1 MQRKRLRCATW
12 RKENRG
18 STVDN
23 HEVAQRFEELADLLE
38 FKGENAFKIRA
49 YRRVA
54 RVLDDLT
61 EDVAALAAAGTLRDL
76 PGVGEATAKK
86 INEYLETGKITRL
99 EQAKEGVPP
108 GIFDVL
114 RIQGVGP
121 KKAALL
127 YKEIGVDGVDA
138 LEKAAQAHRVR
149 DLPGMGDKS
158 EENILRGIRLT
169 RAGAERM
176 LLSVALDAAN
186 AVVDELKSRRGL
198 VSRIT
203 PAGSLRR
210 RRESIGDV
218 DILACGK
225 DPAKIIEAFTHGS
238 RVSDVLL
245 AGDTKASVVVT
256 PGPQVDLRVVEPKQ
270 FGAALQYFTGSK
282 AHNIKL
288 RGIAK
293 QKKMKINEYGLFKG
307 RKVVASA
314 EEEDIYRALGMEPMP
329 PELREDRGEI
339 EAAIEGRLPK
349 LVEHKDIKGDFHVH
363 SNYSDGKHSIS
374 EMAGAARGAGYKF
387 IAITDHSKSLRIAN
401 GLTEQRVRKQ
411 MKEITALNRKLRP
424 STSSGRPEALEGRG
438 IRVLRGIEVDIKS
451 DGTLDLPDRLLAEL
465 DVVIAAIHSA
475 FKQPR
480 EKIMARM
487 AVAAKN
493 PHVDIIAHPTGRL
506 IGQRDGY
513 DVDVP
518 ELIRMAAATKTA
530 LEINAHPERLD
541 LNDIYCRM
549 AKEHGVKVAIGTDAH
564 SAAGLDLMELGVAV
578 ARRGWLE
585 KGDVLNT
592 NATPRFK

>member
-1 MQRKRLRCATW
+1 
-12 RKENRG
+12 
-18 STVDN
+18 VDN

-61 EDVAALAAAGTLRDL
+61 EDVAELAAAGTLRNL

-99 EQAKEGVPP
+99 EQAKKGVPP

-121 KKAALL
+121 KRAALL

-138 LEKAAQAHRVR
+138 LEKAAQAHHVR
-149 DLPGMGDKS
+149 DLPGMGEKS

-176 LLSVALDAAN
+176 LLSVALAAAN
-186 AVVDELKSRRGL
+186 AVVDELKSQRGL

-218 DILACGK
+218 DILACGR
-225 DPAKIIEAFTHGS
+225 DPAKIIQAFTHGS
-238 RVSDVLL
+238 HVSDVLV

-256 PGPQVDLRVVEPKQ
+256 RGPQVDLRVVEPKQ

-363 SNYSDGKHSIS
+363 SSHSDGKHSIS
-374 EMAGAARGAGYKF
+374 EMADAAKDAGYKF
-387 IAITDHSKSLRIAN
+387 IVITDHSKSLRIAN

-411 MKEITALNRKLRP
+411 MKEIAALNRKLR
-424 STSSGRPEALEGRG
+424 G
-438 IRVLRGIEVDIKS
+438 IRVLCGIEVDIKS
-451 DGTLDLPDRLLAEL
+451 DGTLDLPDGLLAEL

-475 FKQPR
+475 FKQSR

-506 IGQRDGY
+506 IGQRDEY

-564 SAAGLDLMELGVAV
+564 RAAGLDLMGLGVAV
-578 ARRGWLE
+578 ARRGWLA
-585 KGDVLNT
+585 KRDVLNT